1 MKRHWPML
9 IVATLAVMAVKRQT
23 SVDAGHSDYQ
33 ELTTRLASL
42 NMGHSVPDVATKPAP
57 QMEAV
62 DLQALR
68 DDAFRIHQLRG
79 EVTLAQQRV
88 GNLTPLV
95 TNLAAKLHAR
105 TNEVENLPAP
115 EFPPGYFPRHELA
128 DRGTA
133 TPEAALETFWWAMS
147 TGNLP
152 KLYAVAAESAGQ
164 PAPENPDQQDDS
176 FEQRFRSFPGYQIV
190 KRENSATGQ
199 LVIGLKTAPEA
210 RVVDMILIHTNG
222 QWLVSINSLG
232 KAFEGDSS
240 R

>member
-9 IVATLAVMAVKRQT
+9 IVVMLAVMAVKRQA
-23 SVDAGHSDYQ
+23 SVGAGQKDHQ
-33 ELTTRLASL
+33 QLTARLASL
-42 NMGHSVPDVATKPAP
+42 NSSGGVSDVATNTTP

-62 DLQALR
+62 ELQALR

-88 GNLTPLV
+88 GNLAPLV
-95 TNLAAKLHAR
+95 TNLATKLHAR
-105 TNEVENLPAP
+105 TNQVEPAP
-115 EFPPGYFPRHELA
+115 APDFPPGYFPRHELA

-190 KRENSATGQ
+190 KRETSAAGQ
-199 LVIGLKTAPEA
+199 LVIGLRTAPEA
-210 RVVDMILIHTNG
+210 RVVDIILIHTNG
-222 QWLVSINSLG
+222 QWLVSLDSLG
-232 KAFEGDSS
+232 KAFEDSP

>member
-1 MKRHWPML
+1 MKRHWLIL
-9 IVATLAVMAVKRQT
+9 IVVMLAVMAVKRQA

-33 ELTTRLASL
+33 QLTARLASL
-42 NMGHSVPDVATKPAP
+42 NTSGDVSDVATNTVL
-57 QMEAV
+57 QMEAAE
-62 DLQALR
+62 LQALR

-105 TNEVENLPAP
+105 TNQVETGLAP
-115 EFPPGYFPRHELA
+115 EFPPGYFPRHELT

-190 KRENSATGQ
+190 KRENSVAGQ